1 MAEVEFE
8 RKIRV
13 SRAQAGE
20 RLITLGKSLIGGAR
34 AKLDHEG
41 ESIHFTVADELD
53 WEFELEIDG
62 HEVELEIE
70 LKWTNGKS
78 AARAAPPAP
87 SKQDAAVQ
95 RPGPAKSSAARK
107 RAKSSRRAAG

>member
-13 SRAQAGE
+13 SRQQAGE
-20 RLITLGKSLIGGAR
+20 RLIALGKSLIGGAKT
-34 AKLDHEG
+34 KLDHEG
-41 ESIHFTVADELD
+41 DSIQFTVADELD

-62 HEVELEIE
+62 DEVELEIE
-70 LKWTNGKS
+70 LKWTNRKPASRAAASKRGAAVKKP
-78 AARAAPPAP
+78 ARAKPP
-87 SKQDAAVQ
+87 
-95 RPGPAKSSAARK
+95 AARK